1 MSSGSS
7 AARAIVSIVV
17 GVVLIL
23 VGAAVIV
30 SAMDADLS
38 FLMLLAGIVIAVVG
52 AVLVAGNLR
61 KGLVGDRSETCP
73 GCMDPIVPGADRC
86 PNCGHVYGR

>member
-1 MSSGSS
+1 MADGPGV
-7 AARAIVSIVV
+7 ARSVVSIVA

-30 SAMDADLS
+30 SSMGADLS
-38 FLMLLAGIVIAVVG
+38 MLLLLVGIVIAVAG
-52 AVLVAGNLR
+52 AVLVGGNLR
-61 KGLVGDRSETCP
+61 KGLAGDRSQTCP
-73 GCMDPIVPGADRC
+73 GCMDPIVADADRC

>member
-1 MSSGSS
+1 MADGPG
-7 AARAIVSIVV
+7 AARAVVSVV
-17 GVVLIL
+17 AGVVLIL
-23 VGAAVIV
+23 VGAAIIV
-30 SAMDADLS
+30 SSMGADRSL
-38 FLMLLAGIVIAVVG
+38 LLLLAGIAVAAGG
-52 AVLVAGNLR
+52 AVLVGGNLR